1 MITQWNLPEVV
12 LSFVDIDTL
21 PRDEKDMLKM
31 HSEKPCRL
39 HSSGLYTPMG
49 KHFIMAC
56 PDPEQ
61 AGDSAG

>member
-1 MITQWNLPEVV
+1 
-12 LSFVDIDTL
+12 
-21 PRDEKDMLKM
+21 M
-31 HSEKPCRL
+31 HSEKPCKL

-49 KHFIMAC
+49 KHIVFFIMAC

>member
-1 MITQWNLPEVV
+1 
-12 LSFVDIDTL
+12 VDIDTL